1 MNKIKDPN
9 YYNNKI
15 NELNNQFILVT
26 NEIKKSYPL
35 SKTFQ
40 NIDKYTLNY
49 NNDLSNQKGIKS
61 KIYILKNDLQ
71 KSIQDMEK
79 YKEKIMKEINEYE
92 KKNKEKKQKIKQLNN
107 KNEGAIGFH
116 KDFKK
121 YNNGEIIKTILFF
134 FINLILIIYLLSYG
148 HENTNIILYLKSLLN
163 KLYNYLVIILRK

>member
-92 KKNKEKKQKIKQLNN
+92 KKIFLEFCDEKKISIIKNGIDLNELKLSN
-107 KNEGAIGFH
+107 VNFS
-116 KDFKK
+116 KK
-121 YNNGEIIKTILFF
+121 YNRIKVF
-134 FINLILIIYLLSYG
+134 
-148 HENTNIILYLKSLLN
+148 
-163 KLYNYLVIILRK
+163 